1 MTRVVLVDDQAL
13 VRDGL
18 RLILELAGHEVV
30 GEAADGESG
39 AEVTFATE
47 PDVVLM
53 DVRMPVLD
61 GVAATRRIVRS
72 GSPARVLILTTFDA
86 DRLVFEALR
95 AGAAG
100 FLLKDAGGERIV
112 AAVESAA
119 AGEMPIATPVLRRI
133 VAQHV
138 ARPTAKD
145 VPALDALSTR
155 EVEVLRAVGQGLTN
169 AEIAARLVISPAT
182 VKSHVRH
189 ILAKLDLRDRVQAVI
204 LAHESGLLSTEP
216 G

>member
-1 MTRVVLVDDQAL
+1 MTRVVLVDDQVL

-30 GEAADGESG
+30 GEAGDGESG
-39 AEVTFATE
+39 CSVVLETT

-53 DVRMPVLD
+53 DVRMPMLD
-61 GVAATRRIVRS
+61 GVAATRRLVS
-72 GSPARVLILTTFDA
+72 AGSPARVLILTTFDV
-86 DRLVFEALR
+86 DRLVFDALR

-119 AGEMPIATPVLRRI
+119 AGEMPISGPVLSRI
-133 VAQHV
+133 VSRYV
-138 ARPTAKD
+138 SRPP
-145 VPALDALSTR
+145 VSPADILEALSDR
-155 EVEVLRAVGQGLTN
+155 EVEVLRAVGQGMTN
-169 AEIAARLVISPAT
+169 SEIADRLFISPAT

-204 LAHESGLLSTEP
+204 LAHESGLLTVEP
-216 G
+216 R